1 MNRFTY
7 QPGGSPCAHDHAAKA
22 ALAFANRSF
31 PGGLVALAIQLY
43 ELARM
48 AEASSG
54 LRPNAFLLRNCARD
68 LACSLALMPSLAEG
82 RDKLQPLVDS
92 ILADPV
98 EKHDRLVLQLAAPQ
112 LVSAED

>member
-1 MNRFTY
+1 MDRFTY
-7 QPGGSPCAHDHAAKA
+7 TQSGSPCAHDDAANA

-43 ELARM
+43 ELARL

-54 LRPNAFLLRNCARD
+54 LHSNVFLLRNCARD

-82 RDKLQPLVDS
+82 RDKLQPLVDAV
-92 ILADPV
+92 LADPV
-98 EKHDRLVLQLAAPQ
+98 EKHDSLVLQLVAPH
-112 LVSAED
+112 LVGAED